1 MRKIIAILIL
11 LGAGF
16 GVAFSQD
23 NSLTS
28 VKVIPLPE
36 DRVRIDFQFTH
47 PLKQLPASF
56 ITQKPARIV
65 LDFIKTDLHV
75 PTEQKMKKIELG
87 SLKTYTM
94 VAVADRVRAIL
105 DLDRTVSYS
114 GSAAGTVYSL
124 VLNGKSNEIYQSNKE
139 LFITNQVVNAKYQIN
154 KIDFRGREKQGGRV
168 VVDVSDSSIPVDVT
182 QVGKEVVVN
191 FINTKIPVHLM
202 KRFDV
207 ADFNSPAQVIT
218 MQQDG
223 KNVRMTIL
231 NKGDYGHFVYQVNK
245 QFMVDIFPLSAEE
258 MKQAKLKKQV
268 FTGKRISLNFQNIN
282 IRAVLQ
288 LLADFTGI
296 NMVVSDK
303 VQGDITLRLND
314 TPWDQAL
321 DIILT
326 TQGLDKRKTGNVM
339 LIDTKAS
346 LDKMEEQQLKNQQTI
361 EKLEPI
367 RSDLIQINY
376 AKAAEIAL
384 LIKDKQNSLLSPRG
398 KISVD
403 GRTNT
408 LWIQDTG
415 LKIEEVRDLVKQ
427 LDVAV
432 KQVQIEARIV
442 EVNKDFSQDL
452 GIKWGVSKPT
462 HLSGTLEGANQLQLP
477 AGVANPANVPIA
489 QRLNLDLAAAPNNAI
504 PASVGIA
511 LAKLGNNI
519 LLDLELSALESQG
532 QAELISSPS
541 VITTNQQ
548 PAVIE
553 SGKEIPYQESTSSG
567 ATAVAFKKAVL
578 SLKVTPQITPDNKI
592 LMELQINQDADSG
605 ERVLGVPIILT
616 KQIQTNVLVN
626 NGQTIVLGGI
636 YKQDKN
642 KSIKRIPF
650 LGELPVVGIL
660 FSNKQIRLDN
670 EELLIF
676 ITPRIITNSLS
687 ITTIQGREKEVYK

>member
-1 MRKIIAILIL
+1 MIL
-11 LGAGF
+11 LSAGF
-16 GVAFSQD
+16 GVAFSQE

-36 DRVRIDFQFTH
+36 DRVRIDFQFAH

-65 LDFIKTDLHV
+65 LDFINTDMQL
-75 PTEQKMKKIELG
+75 PPDQKMKKIELG
-87 SLKTYTM
+87 SLKTYNV

-105 DLDRTVSYS
+105 DLQRTVSYS
-114 GSAAGTVYSL
+114 GSSAGNIYSL
-124 VLNGKSNEIYQSNKE
+124 VLNGKSNEIYQNNKE
-139 LFITNQVVNAKYQIN
+139 IFITNQVVNAKHQIN
-154 KIDFRGREKQGGRV
+154 RIDFRGIEKQGGRV
-168 VVDVSDSSIPVDVT
+168 LIDVSDTSIPIDVT

-191 FINTKIPVHLM
+191 FLNTKIPVNLM

-207 ADFNSPAQVIT
+207 ADFHSPAQVIT
-218 MQQDG
+218 MQQEG

-245 QFMVDIFPLSAEE
+245 QFMVDIFPLTAEE
-258 MKQAKLKKQV
+258 VQQAKLKKQV

-346 LDKMEEQQLKNQQTI
+346 LDKMEEDELKSQQTI

-376 AKAAEIAL
+376 AKASDIAI

-403 GRTNT
+403 ARTNT

-415 LKIEEVRDLVKQ
+415 LKIEEVRELIKQ

-452 GIKWGVSKPT
+452 GIRWGVSKPT

-477 AGVANPANVPIA
+477 QGIANPANVPIA
-489 QRLNLDLAAAPNNAI
+489 QRLNLDLVAAPNTAI

-511 LAKLGNNI
+511 LAKLGDNI

-548 PAVIE
+548 AAVIE

-592 LMELQINQDADSG
+592 LMDLQINQDADSG

-642 KSIKRIPF
+642 KAIKRIPF

>member
-11 LGAGF
+11 LSAGF
-16 GVAFSQD
+16 GVAFSQE

-36 DRVRIDFQFTH
+36 DRVRIDFQFAH

-65 LDFIKTDLHV
+65 LDFINTDMQL
-75 PTEQKMKKIELG
+75 PPDQKMKKIELG
-87 SLKTYTM
+87 SLKTYNV

-105 DLDRTVSYS
+105 DLQRTVSYS
-114 GSAAGTVYSL
+114 GSSAGNIYSL
-124 VLNGKSNEIYQSNKE
+124 VLNGKSNEIYQNNKE
-139 LFITNQVVNAKYQIN
+139 IFITNQVVNAKHQIN
-154 KIDFRGREKQGGRV
+154 RIDFRGIEKQGGRV
-168 VVDVSDSSIPVDVT
+168 LIDVSDTSIPIDVT

-191 FINTKIPVHLM
+191 FLNTKIPVNLM

-207 ADFNSPAQVIT
+207 ADFHSPAQVIT
-218 MQQDG
+218 MQQEG

-245 QFMVDIFPLSAEE
+245 QFMVDIFPLTAEE
-258 MKQAKLKKQV
+258 VQQAKLKKQV

-346 LDKMEEQQLKNQQTI
+346 LDKMEEDELKSQQTI

-376 AKAAEIAL
+376 AKASDIAI

-403 GRTNT
+403 ARTNT

-415 LKIEEVRDLVKQ
+415 LKIEEVRELIKQ

-452 GIKWGVSKPT
+452 GIRWGVSKPT

-477 AGVANPANVPIA
+477 QGIANPANVPIA
-489 QRLNLDLAAAPNNAI
+489 QRLNLDLVAAPNTAI

-511 LAKLGNNI
+511 LAKLGDNI

-548 PAVIE
+548 AAVIE

-592 LMELQINQDADSG
+592 LMDLQINQDADSG

-642 KSIKRIPF
+642 KAIKRIPF